1 MKRTIVA
8 LSFMVILNPVYEI
21 MEMKGLYL
29 LNLKVPDSSFRYL
42 SKYLSR
48 KLRLQSFICSY

>member
-21 MEMKGLYL
+21 MEMKGLL
-29 LNLKVPDSSFRYL
+29 VKFETLGKFV
-42 SKYLSR
+42 
-48 KLRLQSFICSY
+48 

>member
-8 LSFMVILNPVYEI
+8 LSFTAIMELYEI
-21 MEMKGLYL
+21 MEMKGLYW
-29 LNLKVPDSSFRYL
+29 LNLKAPDSSIRYL
-42 SKYLSR
+42 SKSLSR